1 MKNKILEI
9 LNYRI
14 NSLEKSLFLIGDSG
28 DLENVKSDY
37 LSRLDEMES
46 LKEYVETMVE
56 EKWATTTSYVE
67 VC

>member
-1 MKNKILEI
+1 MTREVCWWRKLMKNKILEI

-56 EKWATTTSYVE
+56 EK
-67 VC
+67 